1 MDRIERNDATVMI
14 FPVWWWSMPAL
25 MKSWVDRVWSNGC
38 AYCAIEGAAYP
49 PQILV
54 RARELGREF

>member
-1 MDRIERNDATVMI
+1 
-14 FPVWWWSMPAL
+14 MPAL
-25 MKSWVDRVWSNGC
+25 MKSGLDRVWRNGC